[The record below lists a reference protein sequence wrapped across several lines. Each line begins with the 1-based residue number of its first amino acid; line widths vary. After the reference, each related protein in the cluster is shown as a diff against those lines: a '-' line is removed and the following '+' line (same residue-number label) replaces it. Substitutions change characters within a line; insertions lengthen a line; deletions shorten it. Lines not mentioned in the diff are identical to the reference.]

1 MSEPKRLTKSS
12 TDKVIFGICG
22 GIANYFNTDPVLVR
36 AAYVIFTILTAILP
50 AILAYIILAVII
62 PEEGNV

>member
-22 GIANYFNTDPVLVR
+22 GIAKYFNTDPVIVR
-36 AAYVIFTILTAILP
+36 VAYVIITLLTAIAP
-50 AILAYIILAVII
+50 AVLAYIILAVII
-62 PEEGNV
+62 PEEGSV